1 MPTAKTPL
9 PDPPTCG
16 SHRCRHCRTPIGKPR
31 SLTTDDL
38 RWHFGEAESALG
50 IRSTLGAFVDMALSG
65 ISGGSGGNAVEA
77 RAVEPRRLDATGRH
91 RCIRTRLAP
100 LPPTT
105 IAVLRAAYGADD
117 WTRAVDDPQVR
128 APLRRVFGELLGVV
142 LLTAEPIAHATRRQ
156 APTDKPCAD
165 ANEALART
173 EVSYG
178 AWEEIAADI
187 ATREPV
193 IRETGLRC
201 AYRRPVPVKAAKK
214 PDPKRRTATSAD
226 RAKAYLD
233 RDPALAGSARGWAI
247 TTACGEDDKRRKDAL
262 RQARALLTAACVAAS
277 VIEGASQRPGK
288 IRSVQLPERL
298 RPHTA
303 TESTH
308 AG

>member
-1 MPTAKTPL
+1 MPTAKTP
-9 PDPPTCG
+9 PPEPPTCD

-65 ISGGSGGNAVEA
+65 ISGGGGGNAVEA

-91 RCIRTRLAP
+91 RCIRKRLAP
-100 LPPTT
+100 LPPATM
-105 IAVLRAAYGADD
+105 AVLRAAYGADD
-117 WTRAVDDPQVR
+117 WARAVDDPQVR

-165 ANEALART
+165 AETAQERADVTRTPRGAL
-173 EVSYG
+173 
-178 AWEEIAADI
+178 
-187 ATREPV
+187 
-193 IRETGLRC
+193 LC
-201 AYRRPVPVKAAKK
+201 AYRRPVPAKAPKK

-262 RQARALLTAACVAAS
+262 RQARMLLTAACVAAS